1 MRLPALL
8 FVWLA
13 AAPAIGPA
21 TAWAAAPAATHSDEA
36 MRAVV
41 AAVRAR
47 MGAGADVIV
56 DAVHEVSL
64 PGGTLTDAVPAPGA
78 KLGSAVR
85 FVLRGPQRA
94 AGTATEA
101 ARMTPLGHATVALRV
116 VVDHAHTARAVRR
129 GVALTADD
137 VMAARHVF
145 ERGTLAPLPTVDDAV
160 HGRVLR
166 DLPAGACLTRQAF
179 TATPAVRAGADVVA
193 IVRTGGIEVRADL
206 VSVDSGHPGDTVR
219 VTNPDSRRTFRARVV
234 SRDLVEIS
242 HE

>member
-1 MRLPALL
+1 MSLPSLL

-13 AAPAIGPA
+13 AAPAVVL
-21 TAWAAAPAATHSDEA
+21 AAAPVATHSDEA

-47 MGAGADVIV
+47 MGAGADVLV

-78 KLGSAVR
+78 TLGGAVR
-85 FVLRGPQRA
+85 FVLRGPG
-94 AGTATEA
+94 GTASDP

-116 VVDHAHTARAVRR
+116 VVDHAHTARAVQR
-129 GVALTADD
+129 GASLAPED
-137 VMAARHVF
+137 VMPARHVF
-145 ERGTLAPLPTVDDAV
+145 ETGALTPPPSVDAAL

-193 IVRTGGIEVRADL
+193 IVRAGGIEARADL
-206 VSVDSGHPGDTVR
+206 VSVDSGNPGDTVR
-219 VTNPDSRRTFRARVV
+219 VTNPGSRRTFRARVV

>member
-1 MRLPALL
+1 MSLPALF

-13 AAPAIGPA
+13 AAPAIEPA

-36 MRAVV
+36 RRAVV

-47 MGAGADVIV
+47 MGAGADVLV
-56 DAVHEVSL
+56 DAVHDVSL

-78 KLGSAVR
+78 KLGGAVR
-85 FVLRGPQRA
+85 FVLRGPG
-94 AGTATEA
+94 GTASEP

-129 GVALTADD
+129 GVSLTAAD

-179 TATPAVRAGADVVA
+179 TAMPAVRAGADVVA
-193 IVRTGGIEVRADL
+193 IVRTGGIEVRAEL
-206 VSVDSGHPGDTVR
+206 VSIDSGQPGDAVR
-219 VTNPDSRRTFRARVV
+219 VTNPESRRTFRARVI

>member
-1 MRLPALL
+1 MSLPALL

-13 AAPAIGPA
+13 AAPAVVA
-21 TAWAAAPAATHSDEA
+21 EAAPAATHSDEA

-47 MGAGADVIV
+47 MGAGAEVLV

-78 KLGSAVR
+78 TLGGAVR
-85 FVLRGPQRA
+85 FVLRGPG
-94 AGTATEA
+94 GTASDP

-116 VVDHAHTARAVRR
+116 VVDHAHTARAVPR
-129 GVALTADD
+129 GASLAVED
-137 VMAARHVF
+137 VMPARHVF
-145 ERGTLAPLPTVDDAV
+145 ETGALTPPPSVDDAL

-166 DLPAGACLTRQAF
+166 DLPAGACLTRRVF

-193 IVRTGGIEVRADL
+193 IARAGGIEARADL
-206 VSVDSGHPGDTVR
+206 VSVDSGNPGDTVR
-219 VTNPDSRRTFRARVV
+219 VTNPGSRRTFRARVV

>member
-1 MRLPALL
+1 MSLPALL

-13 AAPAIGPA
+13 ASPASVPEGTP
-21 TAWAAAPAATHSDEA
+21 AAAPAATHSDEA

-47 MGAGADVIV
+47 MGTGADVLV

-64 PGGTLTDAVPAPGA
+64 PGGTLTDAIPAPGA
-78 KLGSAVR
+78 KLGGGVR
-85 FVLRGPQRA
+85 FVLRGPG
-94 AGTATEA
+94 GTVTDPG
-101 ARMTPLGHATVALRV
+101 RMTPLGHATVALRV
-116 VVDHAHTARAVRR
+116 VVDHAHTTRAVRR
-129 GVALTADD
+129 GASLAAED
-137 VMAARHVF
+137 VTAARHVF
-145 ERGTLAPLPTVDDAV
+145 ESGALTPPPSVDDAL

-193 IVRTGGIEVRADL
+193 IVRTGGIEARADL
-206 VSVDSGHPGDTVR
+206 VSVDSGKPGDTVR
-219 VTNPDSRRTFRARVV
+219 VTNPGSRRTFRARVV

>member
-1 MRLPALL
+1 MSLPALF

-13 AAPAIGPA
+13 AAPAVVLAVLPP
-21 TAWAAAPAATHSDEA
+21 AAPAATHSDEA

-78 KLGSAVR
+78 TLGGTVR
-85 FVLRGPQRA
+85 FVLRGPG
-94 AGTATEA
+94 GTASDP

-116 VVDHAHTARAVRR
+116 VTDHVHTARPVRR
-129 GVALTADD
+129 GAVLAADD
-137 VMAARHVF
+137 VVPARHVF
-145 ERGTLAPLPTVDDAV
+145 ETGALTRPPTVDDAL

-166 DLPAGACLTRQAF
+166 DLPAGACLTRRAF
-179 TATPAVRAGADVVA
+179 TEVPAVRAGADVVA
-193 IVRTGGIEVRADL
+193 IVRIDGIEARADL
-206 VSVDSGHPGDTVR
+206 VSVDSGNPGDTVR
-219 VTNPDSRRTFRARVV
+219 VTNPESRRTFRARVV

>member
-1 MRLPALL
+1 MSLPSLL

-13 AAPAIGPA
+13 AVPAVVL
-21 TAWAAAPAATHSDEA
+21 AAAPAATHSDEA

-47 MGAGADVIV
+47 MGAGADVLV

-64 PGGTLTDAVPAPGA
+64 PGGTLTDAIPAPGA
-78 KLGSAVR
+78 RLGGAVR
-85 FVLRGPQRA
+85 FVLRGPG
-94 AGTATEA
+94 GTATDPG
-101 ARMTPLGHATVALRV
+101 RMTSLGHATVALRV
-116 VVDHAHTARAVRR
+116 VIDHAHTARAVRR
-129 GVALTADD
+129 GLSLAAED
-137 VMAARHVF
+137 VMPARHVF
-145 ERGTLAPLPTVDDAV
+145 ETGALTPLPSVDDAL

-193 IVRTGGIEVRADL
+193 IVRTGGIEARADL
-206 VSVDSGHPGDTVR
+206 VSVDSGNPGDTVR
-219 VTNPDSRRTFRARVV
+219 VTNPESRRTFRARVV
-234 SRDLVEIS
+234 SRDLVEIT

>member
-1 MRLPALL
+1 MSLPSLL

-13 AAPAIGPA
+13 AAPAVVL
-21 TAWAAAPAATHSDEA
+21 AAAPVATHSDEA

-47 MGAGADVIV
+47 MGAGADVLV

-78 KLGSAVR
+78 TLGGAVR
-85 FVLRGPQRA
+85 FVLRGPG
-94 AGTATEA
+94 GTASDP

-116 VVDHAHTARAVRR
+116 VVDHAHTARAVQR
-129 GVALTADD
+129 GASLAAED
-137 VMAARHVF
+137 VMPARHVF
-145 ERGTLAPLPTVDDAV
+145 ETGALTPPPSVDAAL

-193 IVRTGGIEVRADL
+193 IVRAGGIEARADL
-206 VSVDSGHPGDTVR
+206 VSVDSGNPGDTVR
-219 VTNPDSRRTFRARVV
+219 VTNPGSRRTFRARVV